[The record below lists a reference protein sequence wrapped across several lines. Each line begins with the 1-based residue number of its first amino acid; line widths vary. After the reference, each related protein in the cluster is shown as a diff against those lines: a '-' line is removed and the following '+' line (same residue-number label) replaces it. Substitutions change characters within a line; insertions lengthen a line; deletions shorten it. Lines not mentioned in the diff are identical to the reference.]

1 MPPRISANISKNRLD
16 LWFLAKAKI
25 VVIFLP
31 MFDADK
37 QHKKITP
44 SKSKTH
50 AVVETFSPR

>member
-1 MPPRISANISKNRLD
+1 
-16 LWFLAKAKI
+16 
-25 VVIFLP
+25 

-50 AVVETFSPR
+50 AVVETFSPRVILILSCSRPKLRVLPVFEPQN